1 MRRPVWSVPITDQL
15 FAMGTNSPGLQSV
28 PSRGLAVLAVPVDDA
43 HARAMA
49 KWLLV
54 DGYNLAYRC
63 FFAIPELT
71 RSDGFPTNAIH
82 GWVKTLWKLEDQEQP
97 HATVVFWDL
106 GGAQDRL
113 AIHPE
118 YKAQREEM
126 PEALDKQI
134 EPMKELT
141 RAMGL
146 HGIEQHGVE
155 SDDLLAAQAR
165 HLSEAGDEVLIVS
178 ADKDFAQ
185 VVNGR
190 IRMLLPPSFGGA
202 KGVWTPM
209 DAAGVENKF
218 GVPPSKI
225 ADLLA
230 LMGDSV
236 DNIPGIS
243 GVGPKTAAKW
253 LNEHGD
259 LEGVIAAA
267 ASGALKPDRF
277 REVVAASG
285 ERLRKN
291 LKLTTLNID
300 LPSLGLKRG
309 EPDVGKVAALLESFE
324 MRNSAADARKRYG
337 QRELF

>member
-1 MRRPVWSVPITDQL
+1 
-15 FAMGTNSPGLQSV
+15 
-28 PSRGLAVLAVPVDDA
+28 
-43 HARAMA
+43 MA

-54 DGYNLAYRC
+54 DGFNMAYRC

-71 RSDGFPTNAIH
+71 RKDGFPTNAIH
-82 GWVKTLWKLEDQEQP
+82 GWVKTLWRLEDQEQP
-97 HATVVFWDL
+97 HATIVFWDL

-141 RAMGL
+141 RAMGM
-146 HGIEQHGVE
+146 HGIEQDGVE

-165 HLSEAGDEVLIVS
+165 YLAAAGDDVLIVS

-185 VVNGR
+185 VVDER
-190 IRMLLPPSFGGA
+190 VRMLLPPAPGNPKGGWREVDA
-202 KGVWTPM
+202 GGVM
-209 DAAGVENKF
+209 EKF
-218 GVPPSKI
+218 GVPPAKI
-225 ADLLA
+225 AELLA
-230 LMGDSV
+230 LMGDTV
-236 DNIPGIS
+236 DNIPGIA

-253 LNEHGD
+253 LIEHGG

-267 ASGALKPDRF
+267 AGGALKPDRF
-277 REVVAASG
+277 REVVASAG
-285 ERLRKN
+285 DRLRMN
-291 LKLTTLNID
+291 LRLTTLNTG

-309 EPDVGKVAALLESFE
+309 EPDVGRVAALLESFE
-324 MRNSAADARKRYG
+324 MMNSAADARKRYS

>member
-1 MRRPVWSVPITDQL
+1 
-15 FAMGTNSPGLQSV
+15 
-28 PSRGLAVLAVPVDDA
+28 
-43 HARAMA
+43 MA

-54 DGYNLAYRC
+54 DGFNLAYRC

-82 GWVKTLWKLEDQEQP
+82 GWVKTLWKLDDQERP

-113 AIHPE
+113 AILPE

-126 PEALDKQI
+126 PDALDKQL

-141 RAMGL
+141 RAMGM
-146 HGIEQHGVE
+146 HGIEQDGVE

-165 HLSEAGDEVLIVS
+165 YLAAAGDDVLIVS

-185 VVNGR
+185 VVDDR
-190 IRMLLPPSFGGA
+190 VRMLLPPSPANPKGGWRP
-202 KGVWTPM
+202 VDT
-209 DAAGVENKF
+209 AGVIEKF
-218 GVPPSKI
+218 GVPPAKI
-225 ADLLA
+225 AELLA
-230 LMGDSV
+230 LMGDTV
-236 DNIPGIS
+236 DNIPGIA

-253 LNEHGD
+253 LIEHRS
-259 LEGVIAAA
+259 LEGIIAAA
-267 ASGALKPDRF
+267 SAGTLKPERF
-277 REVVAASG
+277 RELVAASG
-285 ERLRKN
+285 VLLRRN
-291 LKLTTLNID
+291 LQLTTLNTK

-309 EPDVGKVAALLESFE
+309 EPDVARLAALLESYE
-324 MRNSAADARKRYG
+324 MRNSAADTLKRYG